1 MIFSLLNKFIN
12 SSVAPVWKVEN
23 RVTQAFSA
31 GVIFFNS
38 QKSLVAE
45 NMMLKERIHSLETEL
60 FVLSVEQKR
69 EDTFLELLGRKGESN
84 KIIATVLTRPPQTPY
99 DVITIDVGS
108 NESITTGSKISMPEG
123 SLLGTVSAVFSKS
136 AQVKLF
142 SSSGEETNAVLER
155 NNVPITLVGLGSGN
169 FRFELPRDIVI
180 EVGDRILSSDVGTRH
195 LATVGE
201 VNIRPTDSFKEI
213 LAKSPINIFT
223 LRFIFIEP

>member
-1 MIFSLLNKFIN
+1 M
-12 SSVAPVWKVEN
+12 
-23 RVTQAFSA
+23 
-31 GVIFFNS
+31 
-38 QKSLVAE
+38 
-45 NMMLKERIHSLETEL
+45 
-60 FVLSVEQKR
+60 
-69 EDTFLELLGRKGESN
+69 
-84 KIIATVLTRPPQTPY
+84 IATVLTRPPQTHY

-108 NESITTGSKISMPEG
+108 NESILIGSKISMPEG
-123 SLLGTVSAVFSKS
+123 PLVGTVSAVFSKS

-155 NNVPITLVGLGSGN
+155 NNVPITLVGLGGGN

-180 EVGDRILSSDVGTRH
+180 EVGDRILSSDVGMRH

-223 LRFIFIEP
+223 LRFIFVEP